1 MMSDYQEQLEG
12 LVTSLKAYGFK
23 DDQLAT
29 LRAKITAELDTSL
42 MGEDL
47 FLEDLEVLIKES
59 INLLGSDAAFALL
72 GECSFAELFQRSRLA
87 DYCIGH
93 LLALPSPADFGVS
106 CEAMRAH
113 ILEHKDYI
121 LKTGLMPK
129 SFPSSSV
136 LNKCF
141 LRFYDTKMTSSPL
154 PADAISL
161 KGKIV
166 TKDPYT
172 FMREVNEFDGETLL
186 NRTRYEPSSFK
197 EAALIPKLKPIHM
210 NSLRNV
216 RPKVVKLALETLA
229 LFEDASNKGLS
240 VNDLVAKFGSLVV
253 SNLSREEFVELIK
266 VDDALGQTKAG
277 FESGSDDWLHIDWH
291 LTSSLDGCGLL
302 TNLIELLVYLIEL
315 KSVDSLLVDPLNIK
329 AVEALRSV
337 SNTLAGDANYFSAIA
352 SRLDRSV
359 LNEFL
364 EEVSELVKGGI
375 QWRGTTIGLLN
386 EVFSVWS
393 SPLPVFLSNS
403 SLVTGDAGVG
413 KNYFGKSKFGS
424 TSTWVAAFDGRNP
437 VLLSNSINFECI
449 KMLLENPDKFI
460 PNGELLAKKTKMG
473 SDFSASNAD
482 VAEDYSSSGHDEDL
496 ASRKRGSG
504 IDPSSVSLTEL
515 NKNKTAYETQLASA
529 DLSKIERAEI
539 EEALVT
545 VTKCINRESEYRKNP
560 IFTRERKNLEKTI
573 NRGIDEI
580 SLSCPK
586 LGQHLKLF
594 MKPVN
599 GSGWSYSPDSK
610 MNWDTHDR

>member
-1 MMSDYQEQLEG
+1 MSDYQEQLEG

-113 ILEHKDYI
+113 IMEHKDYI

-186 NRTRYEPSSFK
+186 NRTRYEPSSFE
-197 EAALIPKLKPIHM
+197 EAALIPRLKPVHK

-216 RPKVVKLALETLA
+216 RPKVFKLALETLD
-229 LFEDASNKGLS
+229 LFDDAAKKGLL

-329 AVEALRSV
+329 TVEALRSV
-337 SNTLAGDANYFSAIA
+337 SNTLVGDANYFSAIA
-352 SRLDRSV
+352 SHLDRSV

-393 SPLPVFLSNS
+393 SPLPVFPSNS

-424 TSTWVAAFDGRNP
+424 KSTWVATFDGRNP
-437 VLLSNSINFECI
+437 VLLSNSVNFECI
-449 KMLLENPDKFI
+449 KMLLENPGKI
-460 PNGELLAKKTKMG
+460 ISNENLLAKKVRMG
-473 SDFSASNAD
+473 SGSSALDSE
-482 VAEDYSSSGHDEDL
+482 VAEDYSSSDSDEDL
-496 ASRKRGSG
+496 APRKRGSG
-504 IDPSSVSLTEL
+504 IDPSLVSLKEL
-515 NKNKTAYETQLASA
+515 FENRAACEAQLASTG
-529 DLSKIERAEI
+529 LSEVERAKKKEDLADI
-539 EEALVT
+539 NR
-545 VTKCINRESEYRKNP
+545 CINHELEYRKNP
-560 IFTRERKNLEKTI
+560 IIKTERKSLGKSI
-573 NRGIDEI
+573 HRGISEI
-580 SLSCPK
+580 MISCPK
-586 LGQHLKLF
+586 FGQHLKLF
-594 MKPVN
+594 MKPVS
-599 GSGWSYSPDSK
+599 GSGWCYFPDSK